1 MHSRDVIRCLRAA
14 GFEEVGKRG
23 SHLKLRHPDGRMAIV
38 PDPKKDLPLGTLCS
52 IERQSGVP
60 LRAATDNK
68 R

>member
-14 GFEEVGKRG
+14 GFEEVGKRS
-23 SHLKLRHPDGRMAIV
+23 SHLKLRHPDGRTVII
-38 PDPKKDLPLGTLCS
+38 PEPKKDLPLGTLRS

-60 LRAATDNK
+60 LRAATDKK